1 MAEDAKTQGMHAQKE
16 IKANGPWIE
25 VMKWQKGTLVDRME
39 MMNAAT
45 LEKEAKR
52 KTHALHV
59 RVYVW
64 AEKGSA
70 QEDAKNLRTKIGA
83 SNILFVSS

>member
-1 MAEDAKTQGMHAQKE
+1 
-16 IKANGPWIE
+16 
-25 VMKWQKGTLVDRME
+25 
-39 MMNAAT
+39 MNAT